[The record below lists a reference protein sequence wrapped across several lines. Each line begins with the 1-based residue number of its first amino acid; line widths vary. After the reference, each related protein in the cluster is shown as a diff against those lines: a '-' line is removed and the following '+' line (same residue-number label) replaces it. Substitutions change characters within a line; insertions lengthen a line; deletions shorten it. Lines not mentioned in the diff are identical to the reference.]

1 MYICCLCII
10 GVENI
15 LHLENN
21 FTESITQYLGQEHVN
36 CWKRSLNAKQI
47 SWSSYYTATIIL
59 WQQDLPRSQSHFW
72 VKIQLTSKKPQSSTF
87 PFPKLDHQKLPP
99 FRGKNALCAN
109 PQISTILN
117 HVIPTVLPLPT
128 YAIFLRI
135 RDLLIEVNFV
145 KLRMANE
152 NCLSWQHCTYPSFF
166 GEYNYFVWL
175 YHNFQELTL
184 IPCITLVFKTG

>member
-21 FTESITQYLGQEHVN
+21 LTESLTQYLGQEHVN

-99 FRGKNALCAN
+99 SRGKNA
-109 PQISTILN
+109 QISTILN
-117 HVIPTVLPLPT
+117 HVIPTVLPT
-128 YAIFLRI
+128 FAINLKV
-135 RDLLIEVNFV
+135 LQVTKKSLVNWSTRFR
-145 KLRMANE
+145 KIKN
-152 NCLSWQHCTYPSFF
+152 
-166 GEYNYFVWL
+166 G
-175 YHNFQELTL
+175 
-184 IPCITLVFKTG
+184 

>member
-21 FTESITQYLGQEHVN
+21 LTESLTQYLGQEHVN

-99 FRGKNALCAN
+99 SRGKNALCAH

-117 HVIPTVLPLPT
+117 HVIQCCQ
-128 YAIFLRI
+128 
-135 RDLLIEVNFV
+135 LLISIWELQVTNNRLVNWSKFRQI
-145 KLRMANE
+145 KND
-152 NCLSWQHCTYPSFF
+152 
-166 GEYNYFVWL
+166 
-175 YHNFQELTL
+175 
-184 IPCITLVFKTG
+184 